1 VSACAT
7 LHLCTTTA
15 RIAAVVPIAD
25 ANSTAAAAVTV
36 SATGAD
42 CLQRVMRAAA
52 ALHDAGSAMAL
63 LLDMPK
69 AQQQQRQQQSTT
81 STTGDSPLPG
91 PLPGTVPPFAFH
103 AAAVALR
110 SSCDLQPHL
119 QLLELAL
126 AQKRAARTAGDSDAP
141 EPVPLALLLQAALH
155 AQEGWQRSHS
165 SSSSRRACSAA
176 GAAEGA
182 AVRSTGW
189 HAAVG
194 RSVQVRACI
203 RTFNLHSS
211 NSVNINSRSMA
222 TSWTTPATAVAAAA
236 VPLVAVIAVAV
247 AAVAEAAVAV

>member
-141 EPVPLALLLQAALH
+141 EPVPLALLLQAALNCTH
-155 AQEGWQRSHS
+155 
-165 SSSSRRACSAA
+165 RRGGSAA
-176 GAAEGA
+176 
-182 AVRSTGW
+182 T
-189 HAAVG
+189 
-194 RSVQVRACI
+194 
-203 RTFNLHSS
+203 
-211 NSVNINSRSMA
+211 
-222 TSWTTPATAVAAAA
+222 AAAA
-236 VPLVAVIAVAV
+236 AGERAALQAQQRELQYAPQDGMPLWVVLCRCVHAYVHSIYT
-247 AAVAEAAVAV
+247 AATASTSTADLWLRLGQHQLQLLLQQLYHW